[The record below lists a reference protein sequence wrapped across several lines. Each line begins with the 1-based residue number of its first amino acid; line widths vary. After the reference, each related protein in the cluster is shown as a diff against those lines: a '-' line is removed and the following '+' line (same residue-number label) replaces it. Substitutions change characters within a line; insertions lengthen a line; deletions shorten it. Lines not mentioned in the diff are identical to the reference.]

1 VYSSP
6 FLRCVQTVEP
16 ISRAR
21 GLKVRES
28 EALSEGQGLQGAAAF
43 TGDPKLDHVV
53 LGCHGDLT
61 WELAEDLVKRGVIKA
76 GEGGL
81 EKGSTWVVDF
91 EKGVPV
97 KARFIPAP

>member
-21 GLKVRES
+21 GLKVKES